1 MEKKQ
6 KRNVLYYHST
16 RPDISGLSR
25 KEIFRGVRALSEAVY
40 GNNREDFTVVVT
52 SEVLRCLGPK
62 IFWQV
67 TDKYMLTCQK
77 GRLFGSLNTITID
90 IVVRVF
96 NLNWIDS
103 FCRRLLRTDKR
114 LWLMVIQGKIT
125 NPEQLAKRYSK
136 MYFKGVFSY
145 KALKTFYTS
154 MSRLYGEISLYDI
167 YYYTSNQNLF
177 IERCDN
183 REAPLDLIMDTMR
196 YCRIENTKFN
206 PLWSTKR
213 IKEEHSKQI
222 ERDMISEMS
231 KYSNECIVPP
241 FVREG
246 LELIISER
254 EAFLESAKM
263 HNCIHHCYWPQIAK
277 GNYAVVRGNI
287 NGEYIDMGI
296 AIDRRTSIVGVT
308 FDQLH
313 TIYNGIA
320 SIETRQ
326 KCLQWLDVYGA
337 EIAKLYL
344 GMKKPNID
352 VQPFSWED
360 LPY

>member
-1 MEKKQ
+1 MKKE
-6 KRNVLYYHST
+6 KRNVIYYHST

-25 KEIFRGVRALSEAVY
+25 KEIFRGIRAMSEAVY
-40 GNNREDFTVVVT
+40 GNNREDFTVVIT
-52 SEVLRCLGPK
+52 SETLRCLGPK

-67 TDKYMLTCQK
+67 TDKHMLTCQK

-90 IVVRVF
+90 IMIRVF

-103 FCRRLLRTDKR
+103 FCRRLLRADKR

-136 MYFKGVFSY
+136 LYFKGVFSY
-145 KALKTFYTS
+145 KALKTFYKS
-154 MSRLYGEISLYDI
+154 VSGLCGEISLYDI
-167 YYYTSNQNLF
+167 FYYTANPNLF
-177 IERCDN
+177 IEKCDN
-183 REAPLDLIMDTMR
+183 KEAPLGLIMDTMR

-206 PLWSTKR
+206 PLWSVKR
-213 IKEEHSKQI
+213 IEEEHAKQI

-231 KYSNECIVPP
+231 KCSDKCIAPP

-246 LELIISER
+246 LELILSER

-263 HNCIHHCYWPQIAK
+263 HNCIYHCYWSQMAK

-296 AIDRRTSIVGVT
+296 TIDRRTPVVGIT
-308 FDQLH
+308 FNQLH

-320 SIETRQ
+320 SIETKQ
-326 KCLQWLDVYGA
+326 KCLQWLDTYGA
-337 EIAKLYL
+337 EIAKLYHD
-344 GMKKPNID
+344 MKKSNVD
-352 VQPFSWED
+352 VQPFSYED